1 MDRLSNVIEIARQS
15 HHMPAILS
23 FLIGMFLLRQES
35 YLFSDDDKGIGDNI
49 PLTLIDS
56 LKK

>member
-1 MDRLSNVIEIARQS
+1 MDRLNHVIEIARQS

-23 FLIGMFLLRQES
+23 LLVGLFLLRKES
-35 YLFSDDDKGIGDNI
+35 YLFSDDDNGIGDNI

-56 LKK
+56 LKR

>member
-1 MDRLSNVIEIARQS
+1 MDRLSNIIEIAKHS

-23 FLIGMFLLRQES
+23 LLIGMFLLRQES
-35 YLFSDDDKGIGDNI
+35 YLFSDDDNGIGDNI

-56 LKK
+56 IKE